1 MSENKY
7 TVKEAKEICEKFKN
21 LCSYVPYGY
30 GYNVY
35 ELLDTCKMLEVLG
48 LEWGENYKME
58 DFRIQ
63 KYKSGNYFITNSATH
78 YKPEPDTYY
87 IHWDNGNIG
96 QLQFVQEHIFYDGY
110 NEFLEKLRSYNPVDW
125 DPLND
130 HIIYDIE
137 NGKRVMADYKD
148 IVKETRQKAREVAKQ
163 YRIKQLEAEM
173 AKLKED

>member
-1 MSENKY
+1 MRKY
-7 TVKEAKEICEKFKN
+7 TVDKALKICRDYQE
-21 LCSYVPYGY
+21 LCNNKPYGY
-30 GYNVY
+30 SYY
-35 ELLDTCKMLEVLG
+35 PSDLIATCEKLKAFG
-48 LEWGENYKME
+48 LEWGDTLTCE
-58 DFRIQ
+58 DFRIT
-63 KYKSGNYFITNSATH
+63 KGDYYITNSATK
-78 YKPEPDTYY
+78 YKPDPDAYY
-87 IHWDNGNIG
+87 VHWDNGNIG